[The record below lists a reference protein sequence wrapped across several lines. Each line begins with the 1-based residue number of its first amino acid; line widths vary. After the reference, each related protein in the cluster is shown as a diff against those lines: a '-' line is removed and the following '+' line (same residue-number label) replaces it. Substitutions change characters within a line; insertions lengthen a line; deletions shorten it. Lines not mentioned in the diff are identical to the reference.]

1 MEVIS
6 QSLFNK
12 PIACHHYSLGHVY
25 AFISLILSSTPMRC
39 VERVLNFFKPLI
51 HTSLP
56 APSWYSGRLWLM
68 KLGYYKLHAQKTQ
81 AMDWIWIVDHSVQ
94 LGSDKCF
101 VILGVRASSLK
112 EDLTLS
118 MEDVEPITLSPVK
131 SSNGEVVYQELAK
144 SISKTG
150 IPMAIVGD
158 KGSDLNLGVTKF
170 CNETGTVYIHD
181 IKHKVALL
189 LKKQFE
195 QDINW
200 KSFTELAAKAQKHTQ
215 QTKIAGAAPPTQRS
229 KARYMNIEALVK
241 WGQNMLNILE
251 KGIPEEWDKDLFEM
265 KIGWVKFYKQDIE
278 KWKNMMSFAIT
289 TESLIRKRG
298 ISIGITD
305 ILKQEF
311 MQLNFCPASALFGNK
326 LLSSVMQE
334 ELKVK
339 IGQILIGSSEILEAL
354 FGKFKDIEDVQS
366 KSGFTGLSLVIPALA
381 AKTTIKVIH
390 AAMEVV
396 KVIDLKNWFDNNI
409 GQSVQ
414 SQRVMFRDYATT

>member
-1 MEVIS
+1 
-6 QSLFNK
+6 
-12 PIACHHYSLGHVY
+12 
-25 AFISLILSSTPMRC
+25 MRC

-51 HTSLP
+51 QTSLP

-131 SSNGEVVYQELAK
+131 TSNGEVVYQELVN

-170 CNETGTVYIHD
+170 CNETGTIYIHD
-181 IKHKVALL
+181 VKHKVALL
-189 LKKQFE
+189 LKKNFE

-200 KSFTELAAKAQKHTQ
+200 KSFTELAAKTQKHTQ

-289 TESLIRKRG
+289 TESLIRKSG

-311 MQLNFCPASALFGNK
+311 MKLNFCPASALFGNE
-326 LLSSVMQE
+326 LLASVMQE

-381 AKTTIKVIH
+381 AKTTIKIIH

-414 SQRVMFRDYATT
+414 SQRVMFRDYAAT